1 MIFVREQKYLYGFM
15 KTCLSN
21 RRVRF
26 SLCRYM
32 AGRPMH
38 APLLPQPQDMG
49 EIVVESSNARPSP
62 IISIY
67 TFHDKDMR
75 YRSDAFRCTSQQARE
90 IWGQRKIGQRSCLT
104 VRKCLLVGFCLKSLQ
119 NKIIF
124 LVALIG
130 RRNFYGCKKNLWGA
144 LLPMPC
150 QGKIRMCAGV
160 SGDLPLGD
168 GASRYGLASGTQ

>member
-38 APLLPQPQDMG
+38 VPLLPQPQDMG

-62 IISIY
+62 VISMY
-67 TFHDKDMR
+67 TFHDTCVTDLTRFGAPLNKR
-75 YRSDAFRCTSQQARE
+75 ERS
-90 IWGQRKIGQRSCLT
+90 G
-104 VRKCLLVGFCLKSLQ
+104 
-119 NKIIF
+119 
-124 LVALIG
+124 
-130 RRNFYGCKKNLWGA
+130 
-144 LLPMPC
+144 
-150 QGKIRMCAGV
+150 GKGK
-160 SGDLPLGD
+160 
-168 GASRYGLASGTQ
+168 